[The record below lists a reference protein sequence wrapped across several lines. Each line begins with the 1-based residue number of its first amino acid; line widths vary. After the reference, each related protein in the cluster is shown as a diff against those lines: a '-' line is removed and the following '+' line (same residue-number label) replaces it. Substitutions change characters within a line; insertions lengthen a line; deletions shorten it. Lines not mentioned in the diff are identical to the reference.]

1 DIEKCFKIIEKNQ
14 NFSLDFPNYINAYDG
29 FRIFLFYLFKKLK
42 FYWTLSLERK
52 DKQSLCEFL
61 FYSRS
66 LYIVLS
72 SMNTILDKNLSNILA
87 LKFKDITK
95 KTQDILASENSNQD
109 LLLFLSDEKIQDLFN
124 DFDFFIKE
132 NSFYEGDCKD

>member
-1 DIEKCFKIIEKNQ
+1 
-14 NFSLDFPNYINAYDG
+14 
-29 FRIFLFYLFKKLK
+29 IFLFYLFKKLK

>member
-1 DIEKCFKIIEKNQ
+1 
-14 NFSLDFPNYINAYDG
+14 
-29 FRIFLFYLFKKLK
+29 FYLFKKIK

-52 DKQSLCEFL
+52 DKQSLYEFL

-132 NSFYEGDCKD
+132 NSFYEG

>member
-1 DIEKCFKIIEKNQ
+1 
-14 NFSLDFPNYINAYDG
+14 
-29 FRIFLFYLFKKLK
+29 
-42 FYWTLSLERK
+42 
-52 DKQSLCEFL
+52 LCEFL

-132 NSFYEGDCKD
+132 NSFYEGDCKDRDKNIFSKIINNKNKFCKLLKKSSKNLKIYKG

>member
-1 DIEKCFKIIEKNQ
+1 MLMMDLN
-14 NFSLDFPNYINAYDG
+14 
-29 FRIFLFYLFKKLK
+29 FLFYLFKKLK

-95 KTQDILASENSNQD
+95 KTQDILASEKFKSR
-109 LLLFLSDEKIQDLFN
+109 
-124 DFDFFIKE
+124 FIAIFKR
-132 NSFYEGDCKD
+132 

>member
-1 DIEKCFKIIEKNQ
+1 
-14 NFSLDFPNYINAYDG
+14 
-29 FRIFLFYLFKKLK
+29 LFYLFKKIK

-52 DKQSLCEFL
+52 DKQSLYEFL

-132 NSFYEGDCKD
+132 NSF